1 MTDDIKTQEP
11 TTADKAKLTAAI
23 VLVIAGLAGYYAL
36 GAESVWQRWGAV
48 VAGLVLA
55 GALLAFSTYGRQ
67 FRQFMELARIELR
80 KIVWPTRDDALKTT
94 GVVFLFVTV
103 AGVFFW
109 VLDLVLAWATRFLT
123 GQGS

>member
-11 TTADKAKLTAAI
+11 TAADKAKLTGAI
-23 VLVIAGLAGYYAL
+23 VLVVAGLAGYYAL
-36 GAESVWQRWGAV
+36 GAENVWLRWGAV
-48 VAGLVLA
+48 LAGLVLA

>member
-11 TTADKAKLTAAI
+11 TAADKAKLTAAI
-23 VLVIAGLAGYYAL
+23 VLVIAGLAGYYVL
-36 GAESVWQRWGAV
+36 GAENVWLRWGAV
-48 VAGLVLA
+48 LAGLVLA

>member
-23 VLVIAGLAGYYAL
+23 VLVIAGLAGYYLL
-36 GAESVWQRWGAV
+36 GAESVWERWGAV
-48 VAGLVLA
+48 LAGLALG

-80 KIVWPTRDDALKTT
+80 KIVWPTRDDAVKTT
-94 GVVFLFVTV
+94 GVVFLFVAV

>member
-23 VLVIAGLAGYYAL
+23 VLVIAGLAGYYLL
-36 GAESVWQRWGAV
+36 GAESVWERWGAV
-48 VAGLVLA
+48 LAGLALG

-94 GVVFLFVTV
+94 GVVFVFVAI

-109 VLDLVLAWATRFLT
+109 VLDLVLAWATKFLT

>member
-11 TTADKAKLTAAI
+11 STADKAKLTGAI
-23 VLVIAGLAGYYAL
+23 ALVIAGLAGYYLL
-36 GAESVWQRWGAV
+36 GTENAWERWAAV
-48 VAGLVLA
+48 AAGLVLG
-55 GALLAFSTYGRQ
+55 GALLAFSSYGRR

-103 AGVFFW
+103 AGLFFW

>member
-11 TTADKAKLTAAI
+11 STTDKAKLTVAI
-23 VLVIAGLAGYYAL
+23 ALVIAGLAGYYLL
-36 GAESVWQRWGAV
+36 GSDSPWERWAAV
-48 VAGLVLA
+48 LAGLVLG
-55 GALLAFSTYGRQ
+55 GALIAFSSYGRR
-67 FRQFMELARIELR
+67 FWQFMELARIELR